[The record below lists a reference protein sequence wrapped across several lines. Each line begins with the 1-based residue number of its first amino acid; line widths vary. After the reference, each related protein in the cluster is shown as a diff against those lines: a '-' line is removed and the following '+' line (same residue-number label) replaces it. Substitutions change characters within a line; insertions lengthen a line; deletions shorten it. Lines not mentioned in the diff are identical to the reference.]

1 MESARID
8 LLNQGFG
15 NASPEEVLN
24 YFLEQYKGKI
34 ALASSM
40 GAEDQVLTH
49 MIAGIDPSA
58 KIFTLDTGRIFPET
72 YDLIEKTNA
81 RYKINIRIYFPE
93 REQVEKMV
101 NEKGINL
108 FYESIEN
115 RRQCCHVRKI
125 VPLQRALKSLD
136 VWISGLRKSQSVTRN
151 DMQMVEW
158 DERHNLIKINPLLNW
173 SEEDVWDYIKKH
185 NVPYNKLH
193 DKGFASIGCQPC
205 TRALKP
211 GEEVRDGRW
220 WWENP
225 QLRECGLHIKAR
237 NE

>member
-1 MESARID
+1 MESAKID
-8 LLNQGFG
+8 LLNQGFS
-15 NASPEEVLN
+15 NTSPEEVLN

-40 GAEDQVLTH
+40 GAEDQALTH
-49 MIAGIDPSA
+49 MIAGIDPAA

-81 RYKINIRIYFPE
+81 RYKININIYFPE

-101 NEKGINL
+101 NEKGVNL

-125 VPLQRALKSLD
+125 VPLQRALAGLD
-136 VWISGLRKSQSVTRN
+136 VWISGLRKSQSVTRS

-158 DERHNLIKINPLLNW
+158 DKRHDLIKINPLLNW

>member
-1 MESARID
+1 MEKAKID
-8 LLNQGFG
+8 LLNQGFS
-15 NASPEEVLN
+15 NASPVEVLN
-24 YFLEQYKGKI
+24 YFLEQNKGKI
-34 ALASSM
+34 ALATSM
-40 GAEDQVLTH
+40 GAEDQALTD
-49 MIAGIDPSA
+49 MIVRIDSTA

-81 RYKINIRIYFPE
+81 RYKININIYFPE

-101 NEKGINL
+101 NEKGVNL
-108 FYESIEN
+108 FYDSIEN

-125 VPLQRALKSLD
+125 VPLERALKGLD
-136 VWISGLRKSQSVTRN
+136 VWISGLRKSQSVTRS

-158 DERHNLIKINPLLNW
+158 DERHDLIKINPLLDW
-173 SEEDVWDYIKKH
+173 SEADVWDYIKKN

>member
-1 MESARID
+1 MESAKID
-8 LLNQGFG
+8 LLNQGFS
-15 NASPEEVLN
+15 NTSSEEVLN

-40 GAEDQVLTH
+40 GAEDQALTD
-49 MIAGIDPSA
+49 MIVRIDPTA

-81 RYKINIRIYFPE
+81 RYKININIYFPE

-101 NEKGINL
+101 NEKGVNL

-125 VPLQRALKSLD
+125 VPLQRALAGLD
-136 VWISGLRKSQSVTRN
+136 VWISGLRKSQSVTRS

-158 DERHNLIKINPLLNW
+158 DERHGLIKINPLLNW

>member
-40 GAEDQVLTH
+40 GAEDQALTD
-49 MIAGIDPSA
+49 MIVRIDPTA

-81 RYKINIRIYFPE
+81 RYKININIYFPE

-101 NEKGINL
+101 NEKGVNL

-125 VPLQRALKSLD
+125 VPLQRALAGLD
-136 VWISGLRKSQSVTRN
+136 VWISGLRKSQSVTRS
-151 DMQMVEW
+151 DTQMVEW
-158 DERHNLIKINPLLNW
+158 DERHGLIKINPLLNW

>member
-1 MESARID
+1 
-8 LLNQGFG
+8 
-15 NASPEEVLN
+15 
-24 YFLEQYKGKI
+24 
-34 ALASSM
+34 
-40 GAEDQVLTH
+40 
-49 MIAGIDPSA
+49 
-58 KIFTLDTGRIFPET
+58 
-72 YDLIEKTNA
+72 
-81 RYKINIRIYFPE
+81 
-93 REQVEKMV
+93 
-101 NEKGINL
+101 
-108 FYESIEN
+108 
-115 RRQCCHVRKI
+115 
-125 VPLQRALKSLD
+125 LKSLD